1 MVVSFSASM
10 FKKALFM
17 VLMVLMFVSV
27 MSFTHNNSLKL
38 QKERE
43 TLSEIAREVLNYQGT
58 VETESFR
65 KIDINKIIGIIGRY
79 NRTMSGSLK
88 YDIAREIQKMSV
100 KYSNL
105 DIDLICATITHES
118 ARSWRPEV
126 VSPAGALGLMQI
138 MPHTGK
144 FLVKNEGIKWT
155 SSKEVL
161 FNPITNIRIGCRYL
175 SMLVELYNV
184 DGGLAAYNGGPRR
197 AKKWI
202 ASGRNYDVLLEETR
216 YYVPAVLELYHHY
229 KSRILLD

>member
-1 MVVSFSASM
+1 LIVSFSASM
-10 FKKALFM
+10 FKKALFLI
-17 VLMVLMFVSV
+17 LMILMFVSV
-27 MSFTHNNSLKL
+27 MSFTHNNSLKV

-43 TLSEIAREVLNYQGT
+43 TLSEIARALLNCQGI

-65 KIDINKIIGIIGRY
+65 KIAINKIIGIIGRY

-105 DIDLICATITHES
+105 DINLICATITHES
-118 ARSWRPEV
+118 AQSWRPEV

-138 MPHTGK
+138 MPRTGK
-144 FLVKNEGIKWT
+144 FLVKSEGIKWT

-229 KSRILLD
+229 KSRTLLD

>member
-1 MVVSFSASM
+1 LVVSFLVSM

-17 VLMVLMFVSV
+17 GLMVLMFVSV

-43 TLSEIAREVLNYQGT
+43 TLTEIAREVLYYRGT
-58 VETESFR
+58 VETHTFR
-65 KIDINKIIGIIGRY
+65 KNAINKIIGIIGRY
-79 NRTMSGSLK
+79 NHTMSGSLK
-88 YDIAREIQKMSV
+88 YDIASEIQKMSV

-105 DIDLICATITHES
+105 DINLICATITHES
-118 ARSWRPEV
+118 ARSWRPKV

-138 MPHTGK
+138 MPYTGK
-144 FLVKNEGIKWT
+144 LLVKHEGIKWT
-155 SSKEVL
+155 SPKEVL

-202 ASGRNYDVLLEETR
+202 ASGRNYDVLFEETR
-216 YYVPAVLELYHHY
+216 YYVPAVLELYGRY
-229 KSRILLD
+229 KSRTLLD